1 MSDIM
6 LELKNVTMTF
16 FPGTVNARKGLDN
29 VSLQVENGDFITIIG
44 ANGAGK
50 STLFNVVCGDFITD
64 SGSIF
69 LDGENV
75 TVQSSYQRSRNIGRL
90 FQDPMRGTAPGMTI
104 EENLSLACAK
114 GGWLSFV
121 SKAEKN
127 AFRERLADLHM
138 GLEDRMK
145 APVGTL
151 SGGQRQAL
159 SLIMATYNPVKLL
172 LLDEHIA
179 ALDPGSAE
187 KVLNLTRDVV
197 EKNHLTCMMITHN
210 MQSAL
215 DLGNRTLMMDH
226 SRIALDL
233 KGSKRNGLTVKDLLD
248 LFKQSAGK
256 ELNNDRMLL
265 S

>member
-172 LLDEHIA
+172 LLDEHTA